1 MIESSSLDTTRAA
14 YDAVATLYAEMF
26 RDSVEGHPLD
36 RALVSAFAEFVRAA
50 GAGPVADLGC
60 GPGGVTARLASLGL
74 TAFGI
79 DASPAMI
86 ELARQEYPDLR
97 FDEGSMLALDIADGA
112 LGGVLAWYSI
122 IHTPPE
128 DLPVIFA
135 EFARVLA
142 PGGHLLVGFFATGD
156 DSPHPAEPFDHK
168 VSLAYR
174 LSIDHVADLAYK
186 AGLTEI
192 GRSRREPAENERFQ
206 HGRLLAR
213 KPTES

>member
-1 MIESSSLDTTRAA
+1 MTDPSLDVTRAA
-14 YDAVATLYAEMF
+14 YNDVATLYAELF
-26 RDSVEGHPLD
+26 RDSVDGRPLD
-36 RALVSAFAEFVRAA
+36 RALVTAFAELVRAA
-50 GAGPVADLGC
+50 DAGPVADLGC
-60 GPGGVTARLASLGL
+60 GPGGVTARLAGLGV
-74 TAFGI
+74 TAFGV

-86 ELARQEYPDLR
+86 ELARQAYPHLR
-97 FDEGSMLALDIADGA
+97 FDEGSMLALDIADDT

-128 DLPVIFA
+128 ELPVIFA

-142 PGGHLLVGFFATGD
+142 PGGHLLLGFFTTDG

-174 LSIDHVADLAYK
+174 LSIDHVADLARK
-186 AGLTEI
+186 AGLVEI
-192 GRSRREPAENERFQ
+192 ARLRREPGENERFQ

-213 KPTES
+213 RPTEP